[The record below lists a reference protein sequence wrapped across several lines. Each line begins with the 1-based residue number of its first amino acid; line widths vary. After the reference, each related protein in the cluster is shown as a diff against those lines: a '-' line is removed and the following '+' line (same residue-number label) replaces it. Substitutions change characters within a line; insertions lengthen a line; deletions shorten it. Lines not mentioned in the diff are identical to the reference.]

1 MSLRHCVAGQSLER
15 LAWIQ
20 QGLARI
26 LALWRK
32 LIALPIDGSVYRA
45 APLFISSALLLWSIW
60 QYRNASAHAV
70 LSFFPF
76 DLACLL
82 WGASIVLALR
92 CKINSPAF
100 FTACALTFWV
110 FVFAYSLLLAP
121 RWIRTDPDSS
131 AFLQPI
137 LFGSYHDG
145 RNAGYATFLRILHG
159 TLGLSQLD
167 TIQLTLQLF
176 AFVLG
181 VGILARAYGWW
192 WSAGLLVLACSYIE
206 VFSYFANEIL
216 AEAFFL
222 FGAILFACCLAA
234 SVRRPSASTFALAA
248 LGLTVGIVAKTVGIV
263 FLIPALLSLRF
274 IAAPLRKTAAM
285 ILITPAIITYLVL
298 CFNGY
303 SRFGAF
309 RPESMAG
316 LQLVA
321 ISANF
326 LEPRG
331 EEDQLTR
338 ALISAAN
345 PVLQSRPPGLTDI
358 HSLRDL
364 NAYVDYRR
372 FEFDKLLWGHI
383 WPAAARQLG
392 GDVPFYV
399 LNNRLQ
405 EIGVRSILAH
415 PQLYMFHVLT
425 QYYGF
430 WEIMG
435 VPAFD
440 SVSFSL
446 LTRADFTRRPS
457 QRLNFTDRYPE
468 LRLAPLPSSEEAA
481 QAVKQQSQ
489 VALLLLRPLGGL
501 SGLSWITIGI
511 GLLSLL
517 TSAAFFLPVAR
528 IGKFA
533 PVIVVSLILQSYVLI
548 HAAFGYAEW
557 RYANTMI
564 PIALVFLF
572 CLAASLVR
580 SVKSA
585 PVDTAVGRA
594 SSSRDQTLTLTWGP
608 TRSRLFSIA

>member
-1 MSLRHCVAGQSLER
+1 
-15 LAWIQ
+15 
-20 QGLARI
+20 
-26 LALWRK
+26 
-32 LIALPIDGSVYRA
+32 
-45 APLFISSALLLWSIW
+45 
-60 QYRNASAHAV
+60 
-70 LSFFPF
+70 
-76 DLACLL
+76 
-82 WGASIVLALR
+82 
-92 CKINSPAF
+92 
-100 FTACALTFWV
+100 
-110 FVFAYSLLLAP
+110 
-121 RWIRTDPDSS
+121 
-131 AFLQPI
+131 
-137 LFGSYHDG
+137 
-145 RNAGYATFLRILHG
+145 
-159 TLGLSQLD
+159 
-167 TIQLTLQLF
+167 
-176 AFVLG
+176 
-181 VGILARAYGWW
+181 
-192 WSAGLLVLACSYIE
+192 
-206 VFSYFANEIL
+206 
-216 AEAFFL
+216 
-222 FGAILFACCLAA
+222 
-234 SVRRPSASTFALAA
+234 
-248 LGLTVGIVAKTVGIV
+248 
-263 FLIPALLSLRF
+263 
-274 IAAPLRKTAAM
+274 
-285 ILITPAIITYLVL
+285 
-298 CFNGY
+298 
-303 SRFGAF
+303 
-309 RPESMAG
+309 MAG
-316 LQLVA
+316 LQLVG

-372 FEFDKLLWGHI
+372 LEFDKLLWGYI
-383 WPAAARQLG
+383 FRAAVQQLG
-392 GDVPFYV
+392 GRGHVPFYV
-399 LNNRLQ
+399 ISNRLQ

-446 LTRADFTRRPS
+446 MTRAVSRSVGHLSDY
-457 QRLNFTDRYPE
+457 YPE
-468 LRLAPLPSSEEAA
+468 LRLAPLPSPEEAA

-528 IGKFA
+528 IGYFA

-548 HAAFGYAEW
+548 HAAFGYSEW

-594 SSSRDQTLTLTWGP
+594 SSSRDQTLTLIWAP
-608 TRSRLFSIA
+608 RVRDF